1 MQLSGLLAAARQD
14 AGLTQ
19 SEVARRAGT
28 SRATLS
34 AYEHGHKSPTLQT
47 AARVLAVSGFV
58 LVTTQQVIFCEVPV
72 GRGRTV
78 FVPNVLPRLSLAQAM
93 ARVVLPLHLNWSRP
107 GEVVNLSV
115 RRERARAYEVVL
127 REGRAEDIAQHIDG
141 ALLLDLW
148 DELVLPRSVRA
159 AWEPIVEASLPAT
172 L

>member
-1 MQLSGLLAAARQD
+1 MQLPGLLASARED

-28 SRATLS
+28 SRTTLS
-34 AYEHGHKSPTLQT
+34 AYERGRKSPTLQT
-47 AARVLAVSGFV
+47 AARVLAVSGFA
-58 LVTTQQVIFCEVPV
+58 LVTTRQVGFCDVPV

-78 FVPNVLPRLSLAQAM
+78 AVPTVLPRLPLAQAM

-127 REGRAEDIAQHIDG
+127 REGRAEDIAQYVDG

-148 DELVLPRSVRA
+148 EELVLPRAVRA
-159 AWEPIVEASLPAT
+159 AWEPVVAASLPAT